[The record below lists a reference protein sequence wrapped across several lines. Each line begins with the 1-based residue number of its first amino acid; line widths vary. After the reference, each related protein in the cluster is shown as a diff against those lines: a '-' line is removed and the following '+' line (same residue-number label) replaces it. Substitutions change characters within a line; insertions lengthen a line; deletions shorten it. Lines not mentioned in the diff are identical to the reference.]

1 MFIKAGD
8 NEIKEGLKAE
18 EAREESIDRAAL
30 ALLEMSQ

>member
-18 EAREESIDRAAL
+18 EATEESIDRAAL